1 MYVCVSHK
9 MSEYINT
16 GAAYTRRDTTCASA
30 LKNKKENINRRHQS
44 VTGIVKRRSY
54 TSMKIVNL
62 NQKY

>member
-1 MYVCVSHK
+1 MYVCVSRK

-54 TSMKIVNL
+54 TSMRI
-62 NQKY
+62 